1 MQFHSVAF
9 EDIMRIE
16 VQNWWQQSKD
26 DFDAAEFN
34 FQGGKYYLA
43 AFMCQQAVEKALK
56 ALFLHEKKVTV
67 PQSHSLIYL
76 ATNTSTPKKFYS
88 FLKELTP
95 KFIDTRYPD
104 ASVDL
109 PSRIYDRQNT
119 GRLVNLS
126 REVLSWLN
134 AKLS

>member
-1 MQFHSVAF
+1 
-9 EDIMRIE
+9 MRQE
-16 VQNWWQQSKD
+16 VQNWWQQAKD
-26 DFDAAEFN
+26 DLDAAEYN
-34 FQGGKYYLA
+34 FKGSKFYLA

-56 ALFLHEKKVTV
+56 ALFLQEKKGTV

-95 KFIDTRYPD
+95 KFVDTRYPD

-109 PSRIYDRQNT
+109 PSKIYDEQNT
-119 GRLVNLS
+119 KRLLDGAK
-126 REVLSWLN
+126 EVITWINETLG
-134 AKLS
+134 